1 MKDRLSDSTA
11 ERPEHTDKWV
21 RKEQDMGGKET
32 EDTS

>member
-1 MKDRLSDSTA
+1 MKDRLSDSQQ
-11 ERPEHTDKWV
+11 RGLSIQSKWA